1 MSYIEQIDKSA
12 LPGHVAIVMD
22 GNGRWA
28 KSRGKD
34 RIFGHSEGINS
45 VRAVV
50 EAACELGVSY
60 LTLYVFSTENWNRPQ
75 KEVNALMRLM
85 MESIDHETSD
95 LIKNGVRGIVIGD
108 LSRLDKDIQEKIQQF
123 MQQTAEGKVLN
134 LVLALSYS
142 SRWEILEGVKAI
154 AKSLSEGKINEQDL
168 DEKHFS
174 KYLCTAGIPDPDLLI
189 RTGGEIRIS
198 NFMLWQ
204 AAYAELYFT
213 ETAWPEFRKE
223 AFYKAILEFQSR
235 ERRFGKTSEQLT
247 KEDIG

>member
-1 MSYIEQIDKSA
+1 MSGIEKIDKST
-12 LPGHVAIVMD
+12 LPKHVAIVMD

-50 EAACELGVSY
+50 EAARELGLSY
-60 LTLYVFSTENWNRPQ
+60 LTLYVFSTENWNRPK

-85 MESIDHETSD
+85 METIDRETGD
-95 LIKNGVRGIVIGD
+95 LIKNSVRGLVVGD
-108 LSRLDKDIQEKIQQF
+108 LDRLDKDIQNKIQQF
-123 MQQTAEGKVLN
+123 MHNTAQGKELN

-142 SRWEILEGVKAI
+142 SRWEIIEAVKGI
-154 AKSLSEGKINEQDL
+154 AKALSEGRILEQEL
-168 DEKHFS
+168 DEDHFS
-174 KYLCTAGIPDPDLLI
+174 KYLCTVGIPDPDLLI

-223 AFYKAILEFQSR
+223 AFYKAIIEYQSR

-247 KEDIG
+247 NKRP